1 MALQARFDD
10 FVALQQSILL
20 LPAVEEKG
28 IGAVVANE
36 GQWKGFRLLA
46 LNETI
51 RLHSLDLAE
60 ILATLREAPT
70 PLVLTMERPS
80 DNEAEDEKKTDEEE
94 VVAVLVEETVEEP
107 NVIASPIPEASM
119 DDDKTAE
126 PTEDLVSAEIDEPI
140 ESVDEGMADGASIP
154 EESDD
159 CAATEKD
166 EPNAVPDDAPVH
178 AEQSGDAEESATKP
192 QSSSD
197 GAAPETPVS
206 NYGKALLSWTSRMRE
221 TSVQLAAMAS
231 ATKSKTPVVEEEKPP
246 RKRRGPLDMFVQTS
260 TGAFLSVC
268 DPNSLLVTNSSLLLV
283 RMSVT
288 QPCPAQGY
296 EFQWYRSDGGKQRWK
311 ELDGATHSAFQPSAT
326 EVGYRLRCLVTQ
338 FNEDDEKVNEI
349 ELDTGI
355 VQASSNLFNGARQ
368 ALVRGAMFG
377 GLVGKGP
384 AQGRTFRVKV
394 EMAKD
399 GAIVTSALTIYQ
411 VSGSTAE
418 AIHEAPLLGVSAKSD
433 WTHSKELDIIFRGD
447 HPSSLVSAL
456 SVDGRFRVEAPN
468 RLARESLLLAIG
480 IANYKGKPADLN
492 ASCMLFEAETA
503 SLLDDDDDDEEE
515 SIHSV
520 DDRSI
525 PDSTSVAL
533 SPTMM
538 PQLPAMVT
546 SPLPPRPMQAPN
558 AEMTPPVPPRTLIPQ
573 RPQSVET
580 YKRSLSFGSSPSR
593 EPELE
598 KEVAELRAKLARKDK
613 AISEL
618 QRHVTKS
625 EAVQQKIQTRLEDKE
640 AALGQSRTEK
650 QEATQ
655 SLLRAEKR
663 IQTLEDTL
671 KRYKSDAAHREQ
683 NLQHEV
689 KAHEGTIAD
698 LEKANRTLQNEK
710 AVLSATVEARE
721 SKLGIMGEL
730 REELAAKNSQLK
742 ELAGLHRDLKE
753 SKDECDQLMK
763 ELGISKARVCS
774 IVSELEASKQE
785 TTTVM
790 QQFEQAQEKH
800 KGCTI
805 LLEKQQMTIQKL
817 KAERN
822 SYKQK
827 GDSLSK
833 EMSRVCRQGRTIAD
847 VERILADDVTRRQEV
862 VLLREQKKKA
872 LDEVT
877 LYRNAYE
884 QKLVAQQQAGVE
896 HETRVLERNAE
907 LERLLT
913 AMTEYVS
920 AKEMQLETMK
930 QVNEALQGELRELT
944 KAQRSKHLKQNEI

>member
-1 MALQARFDD
+1 
-10 FVALQQSILL
+10 
-20 LPAVEEKG
+20 
-28 IGAVVANE
+28 
-36 GQWKGFRLLA
+36 
-46 LNETI
+46 
-51 RLHSLDLAE
+51 
-60 ILATLREAPT
+60 
-70 PLVLTMERPS
+70 
-80 DNEAEDEKKTDEEE
+80 
-94 VVAVLVEETVEEP
+94 
-107 NVIASPIPEASM
+107 
-119 DDDKTAE
+119 
-126 PTEDLVSAEIDEPI
+126 
-140 ESVDEGMADGASIP
+140 
-154 EESDD
+154 
-159 CAATEKD
+159 
-166 EPNAVPDDAPVH
+166 
-178 AEQSGDAEESATKP
+178 
-192 QSSSD
+192 
-197 GAAPETPVS
+197 
-206 NYGKALLSWTSRMRE
+206 MRE

-492 ASCMLFEAETA
+492 ASCMLFETETA
-503 SLLDDDDDDEEE
+503 SLLDDDDDDKEE

-663 IQTLEDTL
+663 TL
-671 KRYKSDAAHREQ
+671 
-683 NLQHEV
+683 
-689 KAHEGTIAD
+689 
-698 LEKANRTLQNEK
+698 
-710 AVLSATVEARE
+710 
-721 SKLGIMGEL
+721 
-730 REELAAKNSQLK
+730 
-742 ELAGLHRDLKE
+742 
-753 SKDECDQLMK
+753 
-763 ELGISKARVCS
+763 S
-774 IVSELEASKQE
+774 I
-785 TTTVM
+785 
-790 QQFEQAQEKH
+790 
-800 KGCTI
+800 
-805 LLEKQQMTIQKL
+805 
-817 KAERN
+817 
-822 SYKQK
+822 
-827 GDSLSK
+827 
-833 EMSRVCRQGRTIAD
+833 
-847 VERILADDVTRRQEV
+847 
-862 VLLREQKKKA
+862 
-872 LDEVT
+872 
-877 LYRNAYE
+877 
-884 QKLVAQQQAGVE
+884 
-896 HETRVLERNAE
+896 
-907 LERLLT
+907 
-913 AMTEYVS
+913 
-920 AKEMQLETMK
+920 
-930 QVNEALQGELRELT
+930 
-944 KAQRSKHLKQNEI
+944 